1 MKKLIKIFVGSLL
14 VIFIALLA
22 LPFIFKGKIVNLIK
36 NEANKQLTAT
46 LDFKD
51 VSLSLIRNFPYLS
64 VSIIDL
70 SIANQ
75 GVFEGDTLIRA
86 GKTALTVNLMSVIKG
101 DEIGIRSILLEN
113 AALHVKVLEDG
124 TANYDIVKP
133 SDEEVKPGEPEEPSA
148 FKIALRKYELNQVNI
163 IYDDRSLGFYTKI
176 DGLNHSGKGDFTADQ
191 TNLSTNT
198 EIASLDLKYEG
209 VKYLSKVKVSYQAD
223 FDLNLKESIYAFKD
237 NTLRLNELPL
247 SFQGKV
253 AMPGNDIDMDI
264 SFAAQKSEFKEFL
277 SIVPGSF
284 TEDFKDLKSSGT
296 LAFDGYVKGIYNEQS
311 IPGFNVNLK
320 VDNGMFQYPSLPEA
334 VRNVKVNCNVRNPG
348 RDADLTVIDVSVFR
362 LDFGPYPFDA
372 WLLLRNPVSDPF
384 IDSKMKTNMDLA
396 SVKNFYP
403 LEQGT
408 NLSGMLNADMAF
420 KGRMSAIEKEQYEQ
434 FEARGNLDLKNFT
447 YQDGDLKDPVQISE
461 AAFNFNPRFAEL
473 SKLIMNIGKSDMAL
487 NGKLENYLAYMLKD
501 ETLKGSLSLNSR
513 LLDVNALLD
522 DGGSDATGSSASTTE
537 SSESLEYFQLP
548 KNIDFTFNAN
558 LAKVL
563 YSDMDISNLKG
574 VLMLREGVFSMRNAG
589 LEMLGG
595 SMTTDGT
602 YDTRRAD
609 GANIDFN
616 LNMRDINI
624 RDAANTFVTIQ
635 QLAPIAKNTVGRA
648 SGSINFAMQTDQQ
661 LNPVFNTLNGK
672 GKLQT
677 SMIVIEGFEM
687 IKSVAEALKIDKLK
701 KWQMEKTNLGFEIK
715 QGRIFID
722 PFDTK
727 VGNYKARI
735 GGSNGFDQS
744 ISYVM
749 NLEIPR
755 AEFGGQANAVL
766 NNLVAQA
773 NTKGINA
780 SVGDIIPVELRI
792 GGTFVNPTVSTD
804 LRDRANDAFKNLK
817 DEAEQKLREEA
828 DRLKKELEDIARS
841 EAERLKN
848 EAEDRARQEAE
859 KAKQEAE
866 RIKQEAER
874 KAREE
879 ADRAKREAERKAKEE
894 AEKRAKDI
902 FKR

>member
-1 MKKLIKIFVGSLL
+1 MKRIIKIFVGSLL

-22 LPFIFKGKIVNLIK
+22 LPFVFKGKIVNLIK
-36 NEANKQLTAT
+36 TEANKQLTAT

-101 DEIGIRSILLEN
+101 DEIGIRSILIEN
-113 AALHVKVLEDG
+113 AAIHVKVLEDG

-133 SDEEVKPGEPEEPSA
+133 SDEEVKTDEPEEPSA
-148 FKIALRKYELNQVNI
+148 FKIALRRYELNQVNI

-176 DGLNHSGKGDFTADQ
+176 DGLKHSGKGDFTADQ
-191 TNLSTNT
+191 TNLSTDT
-198 EIASLDLKYEG
+198 DIASLDLKYEG

-253 AMPGNDIDMDI
+253 AMPGNDIDMDM
-264 SFAAQKSEFKEFL
+264 SFAAKKSEFKEFL

-311 IPGFNVNLK
+311 IPGFNINLK

-334 VRNVKVNCNVRNPG
+334 VRNVKVNCSVRNPG
-348 RDADLTVIDVSVFR
+348 RDADLTVVEVSVFR

-372 WLLLRNPVSDPF
+372 TLLLRNPVSDPF
-384 IDSKMKTNMDLA
+384 IDSKVKTNMDLA

-408 NLSGMLNADMAF
+408 NLGGMLNADMAF

-447 YQDGDLKDPVQISE
+447 YQDGDLKDPVKISD

-487 NGKLENYLAYMLKD
+487 NGKLENYLAYVLKD
-501 ETLKGSLSLNSR
+501 ETLKGSLTLSSR

-522 DGGSDATGSSASTTE
+522 DGNSDVNGSNASTTE

-558 LAKVL
+558 LEKVL
-563 YSDMDISNLKG
+563 YSDMDINNLKG

-595 SMTTDGT
+595 SMTTNGT
-602 YDTRRAD
+602 YDTRRSD

-616 LNMRDINI
+616 LNIRDINI
-624 RDAANTFVTIQ
+624 REAANTFVTIQ
-635 QLAPIAKNTVGRA
+635 QIAPIAKNTVGRA
-648 SGSINFAMQTDQQ
+648 SGSISFAMQTDQQ
-661 LNPVFNTLNGK
+661 LQPIFNTLDGK
-672 GKLQT
+672 GNLQT

-687 IKSVAEALKIDKLK
+687 IKSIAEALKIDKLK

-792 GGTFVNPTVSTD
+792 GGTFANPTVSTD

-828 DRLKKELEDIARS
+828 DRLKKELEDKARS

-848 EAEDRARQEAE
+848 EAEDRVKQEAD

-866 RIKQEAER
+866 RIKQETER